1 MSKNPIK
8 VALIGNPNVGKTSV
22 FNQLTGTR
30 QKVGNYAGVTVER
43 KVGFFQLPSGNQVR
57 VLDLP
62 GTYSLDATSPDEA
75 VTRDVCLGK
84 IKDESQQ
91 DAFLCV
97 VDATNLKL
105 HLGLVLEMIELGR
118 PILLVLNM
126 MDEARRRGMQINTQK
141 LSERLGVPVVE
152 TVAVRDSGIQN
163 LMHALDQGKFA
174 VPQTELTGLTGSQH
188 QRIQTILHD
197 VVQFVD
203 EEDKQDAIV
212 IELYAKQFG
221 WEARYAGDDKTLG
234 KANVRL
240 IEGINTLGVDLA
252 DPAAQDDK
260 VVTELH
266 LPVGK
271 KVIFKMRSQ
280 DVLHSAYMPH
290 FRAQM
295 NCVPG
300 MITQFSF
307 TPTVTT
313 ADMRTDA
320 AIVAKVDKINKI
332 RTKNS
337 AKIVAE
343 GGTALDPYTFDYLL
357 LCNKICGSSHYN
369 MQMKIVV
376 DTPEEFKTWLSD
388 KPTLAQQWKEANA
401 PKPVETAVAPAVDST
416 KVVAQVIK

>member
-1 MSKNPIK
+1 MTSFLVFIILVLVGIAVWQLTKIFDLTQIGGSSANDEIANDKDNSVNGYLMFAFVGFIYVFTIYSLYAWGELVLGTPGSEHGTEVDNLMAISM
-8 VALIGNPNVGKTSV
+8 ALI
-22 FNQLTGTR
+22 
-30 QKVGNYAGVTVER
+30 
-43 KVGFFQLPSGNQVR
+43 FFV
-57 VLDLP
+57 
-62 GTYSLDATSPDEA
+62 
-75 VTRDVCLGK
+75 
-84 IKDESQQ
+84 
-91 DAFLCV
+91 
-97 VDATNLKL
+97 
-105 HLGLVLEMIELGR
+105 
-118 PILLVLNM
+118 
-126 MDEARRRGMQINTQK
+126 
-141 LSERLGVPVVE
+141 
-152 TVAVRDSGIQN
+152 
-163 LMHALDQGKFA
+163 
-174 VPQTELTGLTGSQH
+174 
-188 QRIQTILHD
+188 QTITQFLLHYFAFKYRGKEGQKALYFAD
-197 VVQFVD
+197 NNKLEAIWTIIPVIVLAGLIMYGLYTWNDIMFVD
-203 EEDKQDAIV
+203 KEDEQDAIV

-271 KVIFKMRSQ
+271 RVIFKMRSQ

-307 TPTVTT
+307 IPTVTT
-313 ADMRTDA
+313 ADMRNDE
-320 AIVAKVDKINKI
+320 AIIAKVDKINKI

-337 AKIVAE
+337 KKIVAD
-343 GGTALDPYTFDYLL
+343 GGVALDPYTFDYLL
-357 LCNKICGSSHYN
+357 LCNKICGKAHYN

-376 DTPEEFKTWLSD
+376 DTPADFKAWLAE

-401 PKPVETAVAPAVDST
+401 PAPAEVPVVTPVVAIDST